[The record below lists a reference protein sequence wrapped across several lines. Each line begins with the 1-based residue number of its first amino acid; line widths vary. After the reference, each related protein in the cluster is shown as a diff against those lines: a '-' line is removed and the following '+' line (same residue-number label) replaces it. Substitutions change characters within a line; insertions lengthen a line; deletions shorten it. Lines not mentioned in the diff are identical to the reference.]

1 MTPPLTQ
8 STPDPQA
15 GQQALL
21 HALDNLLEPLAQ
33 LCVGKSISIQE
44 VEERLRQAFVRA
56 ARQANEGANPDRLN
70 SRISTL
76 TGLTRREVT
85 RIQGLEQPARPP
97 THTPVTSIITRWL
110 SLPDYQN
117 GSAGPME
124 LPRTGAAPS
133 FEALAHSV
141 TKDVHPR
148 SLLDAMSRLNLVTL
162 DVESDRVRLIQN
174 AYVPRSNWTEM
185 MHFLGAN
192 GGDHLRAA
200 VANVLGSGEQ
210 HFEQALYADELS
222 SESLVQARQL
232 ISAQWRH
239 LLTEMV
245 PQMETLMKN
254 DAEAGRPQTQSL
266 RLGLYSWMQ
275 AMPGAAAPDQQ
286 KDAKEPD
293 HE

>member
-1 MTPPLTQ
+1 MTASTPP
-8 STPDPQA
+8 SAPDPQA

-21 HALDNLLEPLAQ
+21 HALGSLLEPLAQ

-44 VEERLRQAFVRA
+44 VEELLRQAFVRA
-56 ARQANEGANPDRLN
+56 ARQASEGANPDRLG

-85 RIQGLEQPARPP
+85 RIQGLEQTARPP
-97 THTPVTSIITRWL
+97 THTPVTSILTRWL
-110 SLPDYQN
+110 SLPAYQN
-117 GSAGPME
+117 GSTGPAD
-124 LPRTGAAPS
+124 LPRTGPAPS

-148 SLLDAMSRLNLVTL
+148 SLLDGMTRLNLVTL
-162 DVESDRVRLIQN
+162 DVESDRVRLVQN
-174 AYVPRSNWTEM
+174 AYVPRSNWGEM

-210 HFEQALYADELS
+210 HLEQALYADELS
-222 SESLVQARQL
+222 TESLGHARQL

-245 PQMETLMKN
+245 PQLETLMKD
-254 DAEAGRPQTQSL
+254 DAAAGRPQTQSL

-275 AMPGAAAPDQQ
+275 AMPEAAVPDQK